1 MLGCREKRRFEGMK
15 VRSASRSTASRLA
28 TFVFVAIFVFVLL
41 AAGFLFYL
49 GWNGDQLA
57 ECEYA
62 DCGPRGEF
70 ANDYGVLFLAAFVLV
85 SIAAG
90 WAVARRTL

>member
-1 MLGCREKRRFEGMK
+1 MNASSGSRR
-15 VRSASRSTASRLA
+15 TASRLA
-28 TFVFVAIFVFVLL
+28 TFVLVALFVFVVLT
-41 AAGFLFYL
+41 AGFFVYL

-70 ANDYGVLFLAAFVLV
+70 ANDYGVFILAAFALV
-85 SIAAG
+85 SLAAG
-90 WAVARRTL
+90 WAAARRIR